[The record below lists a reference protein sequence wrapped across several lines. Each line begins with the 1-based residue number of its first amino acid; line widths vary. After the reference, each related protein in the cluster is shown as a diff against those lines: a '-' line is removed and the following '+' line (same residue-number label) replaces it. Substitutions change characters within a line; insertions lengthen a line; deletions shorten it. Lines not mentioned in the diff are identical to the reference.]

1 MERYHAADQAAAMT
15 RQPNFGRFDGES
27 DASYIERLKVAMLD
41 IDENS
46 RMKEPEIKAEQ
57 PTSAI
62 AHAALPIRR
71 MPFAGQPHQR
81 APRVPMQTQRW
92 Q

>member
-1 MERYHAADQAAAMT
+1 M
-15 RQPNFGRFDGES
+15 GRFDGES
-27 DASYIERLKVAMLD
+27 DASFIDRLNVAMLD
-41 IDENS
+41 VDPNS
-46 RMKEPEIKAEQ
+46 RMKEPEIKAAQ

-62 AHAALPIRR
+62 ANAALPIRR
-71 MPFAGQPHQR
+71 MPFAGQPYQR